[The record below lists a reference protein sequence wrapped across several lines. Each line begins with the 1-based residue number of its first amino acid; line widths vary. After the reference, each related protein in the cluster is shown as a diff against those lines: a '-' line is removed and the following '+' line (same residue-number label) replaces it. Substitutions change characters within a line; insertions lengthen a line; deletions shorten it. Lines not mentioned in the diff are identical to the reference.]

1 MAREIHF
8 VVVVD
13 LDDETV
19 RIDDD
24 TFMARFDKSE
34 QVWDAEKSEWRE
46 YAEDEYE
53 KAVEILNAKK
63 LEDD

>member
-1 MAREIHF
+1 MARQVYF
-8 VVVVD
+8 VIAVD
-13 LDDETV
+13 LDDKTI

-24 TFMARFDKSE
+24 TFMARFGKEE
-34 QVWDAEKSEWRE
+34 QVWDDKTSEWRE

-63 LEDD
+63 LESE